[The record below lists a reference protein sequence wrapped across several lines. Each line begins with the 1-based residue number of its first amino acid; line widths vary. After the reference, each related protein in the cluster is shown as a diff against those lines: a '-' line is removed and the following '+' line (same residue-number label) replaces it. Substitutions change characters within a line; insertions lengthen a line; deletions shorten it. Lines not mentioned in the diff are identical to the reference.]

1 MHSYLHITF
10 VMRRKP
16 GTLVPLEHSI
26 LSAAAERIARGEGDF
41 HGYGIA
47 REMQDRGDSRQL
59 TAYGTLYRALERLEG
74 FGFLESHWEDPEAAA
89 LERRPVRR
97 IYRLTAAGERALRRA
112 DAPERAKPSLQTG
125 PAPS

>member
-1 MHSYLHITF
+1 MDSYLHITL

-16 GTLVPLEHSI
+16 GALVPLEYSI
-26 LSAAAERIARGEGDF
+26 LTAAAERLARGEDDF

-47 REMQDRGDSRQL
+47 REMRDRGDTRQL

-97 IYRLTAAGERALRRA
+97 IYRLTTAGERARREAAA
-112 DAPERAKPSLQTG
+112 DRQPSPSLRTG
-125 PAPS
+125 AVQP